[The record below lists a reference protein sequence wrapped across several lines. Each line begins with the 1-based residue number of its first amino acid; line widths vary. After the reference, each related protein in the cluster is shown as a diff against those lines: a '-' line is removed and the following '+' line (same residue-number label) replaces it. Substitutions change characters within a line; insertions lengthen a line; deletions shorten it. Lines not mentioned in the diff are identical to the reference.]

1 MFLGNF
7 DEAADARHVDHD
19 RIKSLH
25 VLRTFVEETQEGGG
39 NEENGEGIDSVEI
52 RPSLERLVVEQCLP

>member
-7 DEAADARHVDHD
+7 NETADARHVDHD

-25 VLRTFVEETQEGGG
+25 VPRTFVKETQEGSG
-39 NEENGEGIDSVEI
+39 NEENGEGIDSIEI
-52 RPSLERLVVEQCLP
+52 GPPL